1 MKISSL
7 ALLCLSCAALSAR
20 AAFSPAG
27 TVTFADL
34 QTIAAQVASIGK
46 GTSDP
51 LLTAAI
57 PKAIRNQGAAR
68 LFGPMRRGMPGVA
81 VCYVDS
87 ALIAK
92 LSSSR
97 KVSDAELDRAKRWAV
112 LYPASIGQAEFL
124 KRHPDAVREKNG
136 AIRVPPGGH
145 SRRMLW
151 AHWSP
156 DGQWAALAP
165 SANMAAHVHS
175 AAAQALRR
183 PLGNDLAY
191 IRMDAAGAR
200 AVFQTDACAGG
211 SISVRMTPAGLEL
224 RGTVRA
230 AGTRLPLHPGATSFK
245 HVPAHAVLFGVT
257 SSPDDMRSAD
267 VFSFAG
273 PEVSAFVKKSLAY
286 VRAQGYSTYFLNG
299 TAGSKYPP
307 PRARLEKIMPEAATG
322 QAANVMFCSP
332 TTVLRLYLPRIA
344 ATLMPLESAKMQ
356 MGVRMLRR
364 VRGDGLGF
372 MGWREGHD
380 DKFLIRIS
388 RDELWGTSALWSS
401 LFL

>member
-1 MKISSL
+1 MSL
-7 ALLCLSCAALSAR
+7 AAVAMQAG

-34 QTIAAQVASIGK
+34 QTVAAEVASVAK
-46 GTSDP
+46 GSSDP
-51 LLTAAI
+51 LLKVAI
-57 PKAIRNQGAAR
+57 PKAIRNQCAAR

-81 VCYVDS
+81 VCYVD
-87 ALIAK
+87 AQLIAR
-92 LSSSR
+92 LTASR
-97 KVSDAELDRAKRWAV
+97 KASDSELDRAKRWAV
-112 LYPASIGQAEFL
+112 LYPATVGKDAFL
-124 KRHPDAVREKNG
+124 KQHRDVVPEKNG
-136 AIRVPPGGH
+136 SLRIPPGPH
-145 SRRMLW
+145 SRRTLW
-151 AHWSP
+151 AHWSD

-165 SANMAAHVHS
+165 SASMAVHVHK
-175 AAAQALRR
+175 AAAPALRR
-183 PLGNDLAY
+183 PLGNDLAH

-211 SISVRMTPAGLEL
+211 TISVRMTPAGLEL

-230 AGTRLPLHPGATSFK
+230 AGSRIPLPPGAVSFK
-245 HVPAHAVLFGVT
+245 HIPAHAVLFGVT
-257 SSPDDMRSAD
+257 SSPDDMRSAE

-273 PEVSAFVKKSLAY
+273 PEVASFVKKSLAF
-286 VRAQGYSTYFLNG
+286 VRAQGYSSYFLSG
-299 TAGSKYPP
+299 TAGGSSPA
-307 PRARLEKIMPEAATG
+307 RARLERILPEVSSRP
-322 QAANVMFCSP
+322 AANVMFCSP

-356 MGVRMLRR
+356 MGVRLLRS
-364 VRGDGLGF
+364 VRGEGMGF
-372 MGWREGHD
+372 MSWREGAD

>member
-1 MKISSL
+1 MKIGTAILFSMV
-7 ALLCLSCAALSAR
+7 AAVLQAR

-34 QTIAAQVASIGK
+34 QTIAAEVASIGK
-46 GTSDP
+46 GTADP

-81 VCYVDS
+81 VCYVD
-87 ALIAK
+87 AQQIAR
-92 LSSSR
+92 LAAAR
-97 KVSDAELDRAKRWAV
+97 KASDAEFDRAKRWTV
-112 LYPASIGQAEFL
+112 LYPATIGRGQFL
-124 KRHPDAVREKNG
+124 KLHRDAVVEKNG
-136 AIRVPPGGH
+136 TVRIPPGAH
-145 SRRMLW
+145 SRRTLW
-151 AHWSP
+151 AYWSA
-156 DGQWAALAP
+156 DGQWASLAP
-165 SANMAAHVHS
+165 SANMAVHVHQ

-183 PLGNDLAY
+183 PLGNDLAHV
-191 IRMDAAGAR
+191 RMDAAGAR

-211 SISVRMTPAGLEL
+211 TISVRMTPAGLEL

-230 AGTRLPLHPGATSFK
+230 AGTRLPLPPGAMSFK
-245 HVPAHAVLFGVT
+245 HIPAHAVLFGVT

-267 VFSFAG
+267 VFSLAG
-273 PEVSAFVKKSLAY
+273 PEVAAFVKKSLAF
-286 VRAQGYSTYFLNG
+286 VRAQGYSSYFLSG
-299 TAGSKYPP
+299 TAKRQPP
-307 PRARLEKIMPEAATG
+307 ARARMDRILPEAAARP
-322 QAANVMFCSP
+322 AANVMFCSP
-332 TTVLRLYLPRIA
+332 TTVLRLYLPKIA

-356 MGVRMLRR
+356 MGVRMLRS

-372 MGWREGHD
+372 MGWREGRD